1 MNLEQVVQLYGTRFF
16 ITERKEKKIK
26 SDSEGKDPLSED
38 KKGNV
43 DWKIRSTSSFTFIIS
58 ENEIKVTE
66 LTDVLKKMLDFCGI
80 SGEKISFGIYSYNI
94 ERNELKEMPTT
105 IGLFFG
111 NTPALPG
118 RDTYE
123 IITNSGEKKKIFMM
137 PFLSQ
142 FKSDKVAK
150 LTAVDVLKGII
161 Q

>member
-1 MNLEQVVQLYGTRFF
+1 MNLEQVVQLYGSRFF
-16 ITERKEKKIK
+16 FAERKEKKVI
-26 SDSEGKDPLSED
+26 SDSVSENISSEE

-43 DWKIRSTSSFTFIIS
+43 VWKTRPEGSFTFIIS

-66 LTDVLKKMLDFCGI
+66 LTDVLKKMLVFCGI
-80 SGEKISFGIYSYNI
+80 AGEKISFGIYSYNI
-94 ERNELKEMPTT
+94 ERNELEAMPTI

-111 NTPALPG
+111 NTPSLPG
-118 RDTYE
+118 KDTYE
-123 IITNSGEKKKIFMM
+123 LITQNGEKKKIFMM

-161 Q
+161 N